1 MQEQTLFMLLV
12 TAATLAVGHTL
23 AGPDHYVPFVAMS
36 RAGGWTLRKTII
48 VTILCGLGH
57 VLSSVVIGSL
67 GAGFGWAVEKMVHIE
82 GSRGAVAGWL
92 LLGFGLA
99 YMVWGF
105 RRAARGHTHTH
116 AHVHE
121 DGTVHTHEH
130 THERAH
136 AHVHASEAS
145 AGRMTPWILFTIFV
159 FGPCEVLI
167 PMLMVPAM
175 EKSAA
180 GAALVIGV
188 FAACTIGTM
197 LAVVIAGY
205 YGLRFLPMR
214 LMERYAHAL
223 GGFAIA
229 ACGGAMIFGL

>member
-1 MQEQTLFMLLV
+1 MEDQTLIMLLV

-36 RAGGWTLRKTII
+36 RAGNWSFRKTAL
-48 VTILCGLGH
+48 VTVLCGLGH

-67 GAGFGWAVEKMVHIE
+67 GAGLGWALEKMVDIE
-82 GSRGAVAGWL
+82 GSRGTVAGWL

-105 RRAARGHTHTH
+105 RRAARGHRH
-116 AHVHE
+116 AHVHAHE
-121 DGTVHTHEH
+121 DGTVHSHDH
-130 THERAH
+130 DHHGAH
-136 AHVHASEAS
+136 AHVHEAGSSAS
-145 AGRMTPWILFTIFV
+145 RMTPWILFTIFV

-175 EKSAA
+175 AKSAGA
-180 GAALVIGV
+180 AALVIAV
-188 FAACTIGTM
+188 FAVCTIGTM
-197 LAVVIAGY
+197 LVAVAAGCF
-205 YGLRFLPMR
+205 GVRFLPIG
-214 LMERYAHAL
+214 LMERYSHAL